1 MVRKGLVP
9 DVHLFVCANRRP
21 DDSPLGRGCG
31 DDGKRVFDAMKAD
44 VARRGA
50 YRAVWVTKTSCLG
63 VCPKSGATVAV
74 YPRGALYSEVEESE
88 AAGLLDAAVM
98 GKLP

>member
-9 DVHLFVCANRRP
+9 DVHLFVCANRRA

-31 DDGKRVFDAMKAD
+31 DAGEQVFAAMKAE

-50 YRAVWVTKTSCLG
+50 FRTTWVTKTSCLG

-74 YPRGALYSEVEESE
+74 YPRGAVYSEVDEMD
-88 AAGLLDAAVM
+88 ATGLLDAAVR
-98 GKLP
+98 GVLP